1 MTTESDEP
9 TFHWFLPTGG
19 DSDQVGSVTVV
30 HGRSVGAVT
39 REPTL
44 DYLAEVA
51 SAAEQAGFTGALT
64 PVGAG
69 CEEAL
74 VTCAALAQRVD
85 RLRFLVAFRPTLV
98 LPTVLAQQAAT
109 FQRMSGGR
117 LDMNIVTGGDPVEQ
131 RAYGDR
137 SDHATRYARTDEF
150 LTVLSQLW
158 SGEPF
163 TYRGEHIHV
172 EDARLVHPPEQR
184 PTIYFGGA
192 SPAGEA
198 VAAKHADVYLAW
210 GEPVDAVAERI
221 ARVRRLAAEHGR
233 SPRFG
238 LRLHVISRDTEDE
251 AWDEAARLLDGMGDD
266 AIARSQERFARMDS
280 VGQARMAALHGGK
293 RKDVRDL
300 EVAPNL
306 WSGIGLVREGCAT
319 ALVGDHDTVA
329 QRLAEY
335 HRAGF
340 DEFILSGYPHREEA
354 LRFGRSVRPAFEAQQ
369 RRALATV

>member
-1 MTTESDEP
+1 MNPPSDEP

-30 HGRSVGAVT
+30 HGRSVGAVS

-44 DYLAEVA
+44 DYLTEVA
-51 SAAEQAGFTGALT
+51 KAAEQGGFTGALT

-74 VTCAALAQRVD
+74 VTCSALAQRVD

-98 LPTVLAQQAAT
+98 QPTVLAQQAAT

-131 RAYGDR
+131 RAYGDH
-137 SDHATRYARTDEF
+137 SDHDTRYARTDEF
-150 LTVLSQLW
+150 LTVLGKLW

-163 TYRGEHIHV
+163 TFRGDHFDV
-172 EDARLVHPPEQR
+172 EDARLVHPPER
-184 PTIYFGGA
+184 TPTIYFGGA

-210 GEPVDAVAERI
+210 GEPVDQVAERI
-221 ARVRRLAAEHGR
+221 DRVRRLAAEHGR

-251 AWDEAARLLDGMGDD
+251 AWDEAARLLSGMGDD
-266 AIARSQERFARMDS
+266 AIARSQDRFARMDS
-280 VGQARMAALHGGK
+280 VGQARMAALHGGE

-329 QRLAEY
+329 DRLDEY

-354 LRFGRSVRPAFEAQQ
+354 LRFGRSVRPAFE
-369 RRALATV
+369 RLPRALATV

>member
-1 MTTESDEP
+1 MTSEADEP

-44 DYLAEVA
+44 DYLASVA
-51 SAAEQAGFTGALT
+51 EAAEQGGFTGALT

-74 VTCAALAQRVD
+74 VTCTALSQRVD

-109 FQRMSGGR
+109 FQRMTGGR
-117 LDMNIVTGGDPVEQ
+117 LDLNIVTGGDPVEQ
-131 RAYGDR
+131 RAYGDH
-137 SDHATRYARTDEF
+137 SDHAARYARTDEF
-150 LTVLSQLW
+150 LTVLAQLW

-163 TYRGEHIHV
+163 TFRGEHIDV

-238 LRLHVISRDTEDE
+238 LRLHVISRDTDDE
-251 AWDEAARLLDGMGDD
+251 AWEEAARLLDAMGDD
-266 AIARSQERFARMDS
+266 AIERSQERFARMDS
-280 VGQARMAALHGGK
+280 VGQARMAALHGGR

-340 DEFILSGYPHREEA
+340 DEFILSGYPHRAEA
-354 LRFGRSVRPAFEAQQ
+354 LRFGRSVRPAFERQQ
-369 RRALATV
+369 RRSLATV

>member
-1 MTTESDEP
+1 MT
-9 TFHWFLPTGG
+9 
-19 DSDQVGSVTVV
+19 
-30 HGRSVGAVT
+30 
-39 REPTL
+39 
-44 DYLAEVA
+44 
-51 SAAEQAGFTGALT
+51 
-64 PVGAG
+64 
-69 CEEAL
+69 
-74 VTCAALAQRVD
+74 QRVD

-98 LPTVLAQQAAT
+98 LPTVLAQQAAA
-109 FQRMSGGR
+109 FQRMSGSR
-117 LDMNIVTGGDPVEQ
+117 LDVNIVTGGDPVEQ
-131 RAYGDR
+131 RAFGDH

-163 TYRGEHIHV
+163 TFRGEHIHV
-172 EDARLVHPPEQR
+172 EDAHLVHPPERR

-192 SPAGEA
+192 SPAGEL

-210 GEPVDAVAERI
+210 GEPIDQVAERI
-221 ARVRRLAAEHGR
+221 DRVRRLAAEHGR

-238 LRLHVISRDTEDE
+238 LRLHVISRDTDDE

-280 VGQARMAALHGGK
+280 VGQARMAALHGGQ
-293 RKDVRDL
+293 RRAVRDL

-329 QRLAEY
+329 ERLSEY

-354 LRFGRSVRPAFEAQQ
+354 LRFGRSVRPALERPPGARSGPT
-369 RRALATV
+369 RRHRPRPGHSDRGGPACAGHR